1 VYTPPEL
8 RGRGYASA
16 LTAALT
22 GTLLD
27 GGRRCCFLFTDLANP
42 TSNRLYERIGYE
54 RVADVDEYTF
64 T

>member
-1 VYTPPEL
+1 
-8 RGRGYASA
+8 
-16 LTAALT
+16 
-22 GTLLD
+22 
-27 GGRRCCFLFTDLANP
+27 LAPFPNP